1 MGPRPHVPPQ
11 HRGGG
16 DSGESFPFYLARVHP
31 LHLSPPGA
39 VDPPPSPPGCPG
51 FVRWGCPLGS
61 ARRLEAANALLARQP
76 GVTFSQRKP
85 HHGGGGRPAGPPPS
99 LGSLESPC
107 RQREEAEAALRAEE
121 RRCDEREQ
129 RLEEVC
135 PPRRG
140 ALKRRVAF
148 GVAVG
153 RLGGPREGLKEVC
166 CEGFF
171 KEKFLLG
178 PLFKWQVEKVLSF
191 FLIESVLLMPRI

>member
-1 MGPRPHVPPQ
+1 MCIHCTSHPRG
-11 HRGGG
+11 R
-16 DSGESFPFYLARVHP
+16 ST
-31 LHLSPPGA
+31 
-39 VDPPPSPPGCPG
+39 PPPSPPGCPG

-76 GVTFSQRKP
+76 GVIFSQRKP
-85 HHGGGGRPAGPPPS
+85 HHGGGGGQVFQPARRTPPS